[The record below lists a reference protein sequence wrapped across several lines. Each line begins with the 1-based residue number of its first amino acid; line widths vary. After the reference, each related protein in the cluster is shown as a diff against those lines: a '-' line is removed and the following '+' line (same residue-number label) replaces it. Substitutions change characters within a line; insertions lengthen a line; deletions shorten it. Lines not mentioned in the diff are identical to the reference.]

1 MSSAVAYPSLDREAV
16 CALLARSDFFVD
28 CQPEDIA
35 LLAEHSRFEEFAP
48 GEDIVRE
55 GDPANDAYVIHEGCA
70 AVLKRGTGSTDHEI
84 ARLGPGA
91 SFGEMALLDPGCRSA
106 TVRAIDRM
114 RILVIPIDQI
124 ITLAKERPTFVRAL
138 IGFARLVATRLRT
151 TNASAVTSLERAL
164 AEERTRVTMGKFT
177 FLLIIAYSLYTWV
190 LGTAMQVKEALGRS
204 ELVTVPVIVV
214 TAGILLGFMKTSGYP
229 ARFFGIT
236 LQHAGRDIL
245 EALAF
250 TVPLMALPV
259 LLKMWMVAHVPAM
272 HGQPIFKMFS
282 GDAASG
288 FNPWLTLAYVVFV
301 PFQELI
307 YRGGLQGA
315 LEHFLTGRW
324 RSWMAIFGSNIIFS
338 AGHLYISIGLSV
350 TALLA
355 GLFWG
360 WLYSRQRR
368 LAGVSVS
375 HIVLGFFAF
384 EVVGLGVL
392 A

>member
-1 MSSAVAYPSLDREAV
+1 MSTAVAYPSLDREAV

-177 FLLIIAYSLYTWV
+177 FLLIIAYSLYT
-190 LGTAMQVKEALGRS
+190 
-204 ELVTVPVIVV
+204 
-214 TAGILLGFMKTSGYP
+214 
-229 ARFFGIT
+229 
-236 LQHAGRDIL
+236 
-245 EALAF
+245 
-250 TVPLMALPV
+250 
-259 LLKMWMVAHVPAM
+259 
-272 HGQPIFKMFS
+272 
-282 GDAASG
+282 
-288 FNPWLTLAYVVFV
+288 
-301 PFQELI
+301 
-307 YRGGLQGA
+307 
-315 LEHFLTGRW
+315 
-324 RSWMAIFGSNIIFS
+324 
-338 AGHLYISIGLSV
+338 
-350 TALLA
+350 
-355 GLFWG
+355 
-360 WLYSRQRR
+360 
-368 LAGVSVS
+368 
-375 HIVLGFFAF
+375 
-384 EVVGLGVL
+384 
-392 A
+392 